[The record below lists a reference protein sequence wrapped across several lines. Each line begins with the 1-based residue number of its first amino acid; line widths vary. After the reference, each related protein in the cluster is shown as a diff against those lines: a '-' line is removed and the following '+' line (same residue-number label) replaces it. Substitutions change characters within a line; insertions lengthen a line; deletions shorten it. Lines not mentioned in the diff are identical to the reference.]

1 MSESDQYDCHEAFR
15 RLDDFVD
22 RELPPEQMERVQAH
36 LEICAICA
44 SEVRFEA
51 TVLDELRG
59 KLRRISVPTGL
70 MDRIS
75 ARIARARAAEGPAG

>member
-1 MSESDQYDCHEAFR
+1 MSASDQYDCHEAFR
-15 RLDDFVD
+15 RLDDYVD

-44 SEVRFEA
+44 AEVRFEA

-59 KLRRISVPTGL
+59 KLRRISVPGGL

-75 ARIARARAAEGPAG
+75 ARIARARAAEEPGG

>member
-1 MSESDQYDCHEAFR
+1 MSASDQYDCHEAFR

-44 SEVRFEA
+44 AEVRFES

-75 ARIARARAAEGPAG
+75 ARIASARGAEEPGG